1 MTLIQQKE
9 LLAKYLKQDVD
20 SYKGMYEEGDIPEN
34 SIPVICNNGCITD
47 VYTFDQIDQM
57 IEQATCLQD
66 LEKMCQVTLNFS
78 WSVGFDEVCEYAGIE
93 VGNYKY
99 LGL

>member
-9 LLAKYLKQDVD
+9 LLAKYLKGDVD

-47 VYTFDQIDQM
+47 VYTFEQIDQM

-66 LEKMCQVTLNFS
+66 LEKMCQKTLNFS

>member
-1 MTLIQQKE
+1 MTLVQQKE

-20 SYKGMYEEGDIPEN
+20 SYKEMYEEGDIPVN

-47 VYTFDQIDQM
+47 VYTFEQLDQM

-66 LEKMCQVTLNFS
+66 LEKMCQKTLNFS
-78 WSVGFDEVCEYAGIE
+78 WSVGFDEVCEHAGIE

>member
-20 SYKGMYEEGDIPEN
+20 SYKEMYEEGDIPVN

-47 VYTFDQIDQM
+47 VYTFEQLDQM
-57 IEQATCLQD
+57 IKQATCLQD
-66 LEKMCQVTLNFS
+66 LEKMCQKTLNFS
-78 WSVGFDEVCEYAGIE
+78 WSVGFDEVCEHAGIE